1 MTRSWSPQG
10 NRPGASAYALRAVVV
25 LLAAVLVYLL
35 QLPGL
40 VIGVILVMGVFMATR
55 PDPESPELTSL
66 RTSVRLSAEDIKE
79 VVNAYDTFL
88 YSPASEHV
96 TDRTVQR
103 PKLANPHSSIPAIQ
117 SFQFHYH
124 HACRFLNRLEP
135 RLLNPRRSARELEQL
150 LALTDERAA
159 TLRTAW
165 WHARQAAQRHSPK
178 GTDKR

>member
-1 MTRSWSPQG
+1 MEMATMTRSWSPQG

-88 YSPASEHV
+88 YSPASETRHG
-96 TDRTVQR
+96 
-103 PKLANPHSSIPAIQ
+103 PHCPA
-117 SFQFHYH
+117 
-124 HACRFLNRLEP
+124 P
-135 RLLNPRRSARELEQL
+135 RIGQP
-150 LALTDERAA
+150 
-159 TLRTAW
+159 
-165 WHARQAAQRHSPK
+165 P
-178 GTDKR
+178 